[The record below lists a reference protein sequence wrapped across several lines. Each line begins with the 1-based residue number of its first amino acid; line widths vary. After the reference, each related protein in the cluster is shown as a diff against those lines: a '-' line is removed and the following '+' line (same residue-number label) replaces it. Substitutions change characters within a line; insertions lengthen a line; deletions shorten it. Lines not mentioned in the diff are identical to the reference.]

1 MLLVFLCDQ
10 VLLSKG
16 ADMQH
21 VNSQL
26 RMCNF
31 VKQSLTKQWC
41 SLFFYVIRHCCAE
54 GADTQHSRGS
64 GLCPWLPPRRD
75 WPRGE
80 HCKGTHTCTHTHTHT
95 CKYICTRAKTNT
107 QGQIRV
113 DKKMRTHNAHIH
125 RHRHTRTQGHTR
137 ADTHKA
143 QIYKHLHARTFKA
156 NTHSH
161 TKAHACS
168 PQHYTLYAQA
178 ETYTNNCMH
187 VHVHIPIPKEAC
199 CPYTCNPVSCVCMEQ
214 TTLQHLICAIS
225 CTGVPTQWCVG
236 TRGCLPRRVCAALC
250 TQAGPQHTPVWLLRA
265 GA

>member
-1 MLLVFLCDQ
+1 VRRALTRNTAVVVASAPGFPHGVID
-10 VLLSKG
+10 
-16 ADMQH
+16 H
-21 VNSQL
+21 VESIAK
-26 RMCNF
+26 
-31 VKQSLTKQWC
+31 V
-41 SLFFYVIRHCCAE
+41 H
-54 GADTQHSRGS
+54 
-64 GLCPWLPPRRD
+64 
-75 WPRGE
+75 
-80 HCKGTHTCTHTHTHT
+80 THAHTHTHT

-250 TQAGPQHTPVWLLRA
+250 TQAGPQHTPV
-265 GA
+265 